1 MTTFKILAAA
11 GLVALATIPVMAQA
25 ADGRPEPAANA
36 PADAAATASKK
47 KFCVVEA
54 TTGSRV
60 AKKICRTRT
69 EWLALGFDPTSK

>member
-1 MTTFKILAAA
+1 MTFKILAAA

-25 ADGRPEPAANA
+25 ADGRPDTTANA
-36 PADAAATASKK
+36 SADAAASKK